1 MEWFKRYR
9 ENERPERFDRI
20 VQSWTPPTR
29 RPTQRFQRVHDLGIK
44 GKNPYLLSVFRRRL
58 EYPALKRAV
67 RDQQNL
73 FGANV
78 VLAQRL
84 KQNQDATAQVT
95 ATTASAPVAVL
106 EVRTGTE
113 FYFEEGELLV
123 PPTFDSTPE
132 EKAAGF

>member
-1 MEWFKRYR
+1 
-9 ENERPERFDRI
+9 
-20 VQSWTPPTR
+20 
-29 RPTQRFQRVHDLGIK
+29 
-44 GKNPYLLSVFRRRL
+44 
-58 EYPALKRAV
+58 
-67 RDQQNL
+67 
-73 FGANV
+73 